1 MYCRRGLNGQGNS
14 EPSKRML
21 QKGEE
26 MRYDFNSIDIL
37 IQLIRRARLNKYSDR
52 KAKETVLRVL
62 QKETVLQ
69 EDLYINKT
77 KEKIYI
83 YINLII

>member
-26 MRYDFNSIDIL
+26 MRFDFNSMDIL

-77 KEKIYI
+77 KEKKRRRD
-83 YINLII
+83 

>member
-1 MYCRRGLNGQGNS
+1 MFCRRGLNGQGYS

-77 KEKIYI
+77 KEKKRRRD
-83 YINLII
+83 

>member
-1 MYCRRGLNGQGNS
+1 MFCRRGLNGQGNS

-21 QKGEE
+21 KKGEE

-37 IQLIRRARLNKYSDR
+37 IQLIRRARLNKYSDC

-77 KEKIYI
+77 KEKKRRRD
-83 YINLII
+83 

>member
-1 MYCRRGLNGQGNS
+1 MFCRRGLNGQGNS

-77 KEKIYI
+77 KEKKRRRD
-83 YINLII
+83 